1 MSEGNVAIWAFST
14 QNGVK
19 TTEEYFLETTIDEFF
34 SETSKFKELNRKCSL
49 EVKNQRRS
57 TML

>member
-19 TTEEYFLETTIDEFF
+19 WDKPLNLFIGNVFLEYLVGRPLDIPFYTVEEFNPH
-34 SETSKFKELNRKCSL
+34 SG
-49 EVKNQRRS
+49 
-57 TML
+57 